1 MIFEHPQR
9 VIFIAVGMLLFGC
22 IMPFLMVIQVV
33 ESTLFLNF
41 LSYGM
46 STLGLL
52 LGVAAVAM
60 LRAKQGK
67 RRDDDDDK
75 YR

>member
-1 MIFEHPQR
+1 MISEHPER

-22 IMPFLMVIQVV
+22 TMPFLMTIQVV

-41 LSYGM
+41 LSYGL
-46 STLGLL
+46 SVLGLL

-67 RRDDDDDK
+67 KPDDEDK

>member
-1 MIFEHPQR
+1 MISEHPVR
-9 VIFIAVGMLLFGC
+9 VIVLAVGMMLFGC
-22 IMPFLMVIQVV
+22 TMPFLMAIRVI
-33 ESTLFLNF
+33 ESTIFLNF

-46 STLGLL
+46 SVLGLL

-60 LRAKQGK
+60 LRARQGK
-67 RRDDDDDK
+67 RRDDEDR

>member
-1 MIFEHPQR
+1 MISEHPER

-22 IMPFLMVIQVV
+22 TMPFLMTIQVV

-46 STLGLL
+46 SVLGLL

-67 RRDDDDDK
+67 RPDDEDK

>member
-1 MIFEHPQR
+1 MISEYPER
-9 VIFIAVGMLLFGC
+9 VIVLSVVMLLFGC
-22 IMPFLMVIQVV
+22 TMPFLMAIQVV
-33 ESTLFLNF
+33 KSTLFLNF

-46 STLGLL
+46 SVLGLL

-67 RRDDDDDK
+67 RPDDEDK